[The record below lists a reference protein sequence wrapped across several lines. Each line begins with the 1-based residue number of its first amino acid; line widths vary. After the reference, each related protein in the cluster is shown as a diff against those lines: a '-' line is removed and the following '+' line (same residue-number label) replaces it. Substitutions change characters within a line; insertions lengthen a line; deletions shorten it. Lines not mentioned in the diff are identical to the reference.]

1 MAITATIQSI
11 TKVGDAQV
19 GVNVLF
25 SDNSVK
31 EFFFDINSD
40 KATIRQEVKSEVT
53 RLNSLEG
60 KVANLQALVGQV
72 ID

>member
-1 MAITATIQSI
+1 MAITAIIQSI

-25 SDNSVK
+25 SDNSTR

-40 KATIRQEVKSEVT
+40 RATIRQEVKAEVV